1 MAENTFH
8 LVVASVGKTLFD
20 DRARSVTVPGT
31 SGEMQ
36 LLAHHEAI
44 VTTLKTGTISIKDQ
58 HGEAR
63 TFDVESG
70 VLECANNRV
79 VVLL

>member
-8 LVVASVGKTLFD
+8 LVIASVGETLFD
-20 DRARSVTVPGT
+20 SRAQSVTVPGA

-36 LLAHHEAI
+36 VLAHHEAI
-44 VTTLKTGTISIKDQ
+44 VTTLKPGTITVKHQS
-58 HGEAR
+58 GTAS
-63 TFDVESG
+63 TFNVDGG
-70 VLECANNRV
+70 VLECANNKV